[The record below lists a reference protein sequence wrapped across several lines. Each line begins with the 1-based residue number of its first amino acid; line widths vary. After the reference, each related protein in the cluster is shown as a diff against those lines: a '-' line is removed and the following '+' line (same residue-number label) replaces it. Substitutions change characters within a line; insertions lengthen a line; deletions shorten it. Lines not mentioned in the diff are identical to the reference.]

1 MDPFSAATGVAGLI
15 SLGIQLGKGLKTYCE
30 DFQSMDDDIA
40 LLSKHAERLATFV
53 KMLDT
58 RLEGQD
64 QVDPALSRSLKECYD
79 ACNICLQDFRALSTK
94 YSRNPGTKPKGMRER
109 WEAALTHFHYP
120 LQKKRFEDLEAKME
134 TFRFQLSARLQL
146 LNYDGNIELRNS
158 ITVENARLLSAI
170 EPLQQ
175 IKQAIDQLPEILVSQ
190 IITALKSDL
199 NLTRKSTSQLC
210 SGSVEKSKLHWA
222 CSRICCEWSEPMAH
236 VYLKFLEALV
246 NMGVPVNG
254 TGSYGTPLRWLLSTG
269 CAKQLDFPNSTD
281 ALPYVAR
288 GLIGLDAYYAESP
301 SQFGY
306 ESAHHSSMGVF
317 PSIYGDLS
325 NSLEEAF
332 DYGEL
337 CCALFRK
344 SEASVLQI
352 MSTSP
357 DHIFERGH
365 HNQTPLH
372 IAVYWPD
379 GLRLL
384 FELAQEACHDIIDE
398 KDKTGLTAIQCAIAW
413 QQAESVKLLLEKR
426 ATINL
431 EDTRSFFTRE
441 ALFPLGHHTTTVCEI
456 LAKEL
461 AKQRKSMR
469 DYAFD
474 QLPDKEVERFQ
485 LGRKMILQGEAHDVI
500 GSLKA
505 EGVRVPGEYDLV
517 RPGSIYHSPVMTVT
531 IAEALFQAGFCEV
544 DLMWQGYTPLMVVA
558 HLDLWETSRLVD
570 WFDEHQAN
578 LFTPIPHAREA
589 SDGQELNT
597 NEEDFKF

>member
-1 MDPFSAATGVAGLI
+1 MDHFSAATGVAGLI

-40 LLSKHAERLATFV
+40 LLR
-53 KMLDT
+53 
-58 RLEGQD
+58 
-64 QVDPALSRSLKECYD
+64 
-79 ACNICLQDFRALSTK
+79 
-94 YSRNPGTKPKGMRER
+94 TKPKGMRER

-210 SGSVEKSKLHWA
+210 SGSVEKSKLHVLGSQQKGWPTDTLSNDMNFLHWA

-325 NSLEEAF
+325 NSLE
-332 DYGEL
+332 G
-337 CCALFRK
+337 
-344 SEASVLQI
+344 
-352 MSTSP
+352 T
-357 DHIFERGH
+357 
-365 HNQTPLH
+365 
-372 IAVYWPD
+372 
-379 GLRLL
+379 
-384 FELAQEACHDIIDE
+384 
-398 KDKTGLTAIQCAIAW
+398 
-413 QQAESVKLLLEKR
+413 
-426 ATINL
+426 
-431 EDTRSFFTRE
+431 
-441 ALFPLGHHTTTVCEI
+441 
-456 LAKEL
+456 
-461 AKQRKSMR
+461 
-469 DYAFD
+469 
-474 QLPDKEVERFQ
+474 
-485 LGRKMILQGEAHDVI
+485 
-500 GSLKA
+500 
-505 EGVRVPGEYDLV
+505 
-517 RPGSIYHSPVMTVT
+517 
-531 IAEALFQAGFCEV
+531 
-544 DLMWQGYTPLMVVA
+544 
-558 HLDLWETSRLVD
+558 
-570 WFDEHQAN
+570 
-578 LFTPIPHAREA
+578 
-589 SDGQELNT
+589 
-597 NEEDFKF
+597 